1 MNQQREEIEER
12 VEVDL
17 IEIAENARLMMHKQ
31 GRDLEGSARSLIMRR
46 FDAMRGKRDVSLPMP
61 MHERKMRG
69 LLPSYFTI
77 T

>member
-1 MNQQREEIEER
+1 MNQQRDRGER

-46 FDAMRGKRDVSLPMP
+46 FDAMRGKRDVSLLP
-61 MHERKMRG
+61 MHE
-69 LLPSYFTI
+69 I
-77 T
+77 

>member
-1 MNQQREEIEER
+1 M
-12 VEVDL
+12 DL

-31 GRDLEGSARSLIMRR
+31 GRDLEGSARSLMRR
-46 FDAMRGKRDVSLPMP
+46 FDAMRGKRDVSLLP